1 LADRGIYSF
10 MRWIRAVD
18 TGADLLWR
26 GGSNL
31 ILRPVEQLAD
41 GSYIAEVAPPK
52 KSTAA
57 PVRLRVIE
65 YTLPEVTEGRMNCI
79 GS

>member
-1 LADRGIYSF
+1 MADRGIYSF